1 MQIIT
6 NGKRNIKLP
15 DTQERQRVILKD
27 INGDI
32 VSYIKTGK
40 NGGRITGVVPD
51 VVFAEIEEIPLRP
64 VNMSA
69 LNIAKTLD
77 LTDEMNL
84 VLEKQN
90 AIRQAFSAVLDFKA
104 EIEDKFI
111 KNKEQTDIALSELA
125 EVARNTGIIND
136 ERYDE
141 IKSVDLAQN
150 IDIEKIYSICSD
162 LSGKTTSIEN
172 DILNITNVLAS
183 HEHEK
188 QTKESLGLGKVDNT
202 SDIDKPVSKAVQDAL
217 DEKISKEELTEFAE
231 YIESLKKRQGEIEN
245 GIQSLGGICASQIPN
260 GGLAGQVLAK
270 KSDSDFDV
278 AWIDGGG
285 GGGGGTSYHNLLRNR
300 DMADQHPISA
310 ITGLQNELDEIKDN
324 STVVIWRTL

>member
-15 DTQERQRVILKD
+15 DTHERQRVILKD

-64 VNMSA
+64 VNMGA

-111 KNKEQTDIALSELA
+111 KNKENL
-125 EVARNTGIIND
+125 RCII
-136 ERYDE
+136 
-141 IKSVDLAQN
+141 
-150 IDIEKIYSICSD
+150 
-162 LSGKTTSIEN
+162 
-172 DILNITNVLAS
+172 
-183 HEHEK
+183 
-188 QTKESLGLGKVDNT
+188 
-202 SDIDKPVSKAVQDAL
+202 
-217 DEKISKEELTEFAE
+217 
-231 YIESLKKRQGEIEN
+231 
-245 GIQSLGGICASQIPN
+245 
-260 GGLAGQVLAK
+260 
-270 KSDSDFDV
+270 
-278 AWIDGGG
+278 
-285 GGGGGTSYHNLLRNR
+285 
-300 DMADQHPISA
+300 
-310 ITGLQNELDEIKDN
+310 
-324 STVVIWRTL
+324 

>member
-1 MQIIT
+1 MFGEEQNKNYIGVFMQIIT

-27 INGDI
+27 INGDV

-40 NGGRITGVVPD
+40 NFGRITGVVPD
-51 VVFAEIEEIPLRP
+51 VVFAEFEEIPLRP
-64 VNMSA
+64 VNMGA

-111 KNKEQTDIALSELA
+111 KNKEQTDIALTELA
-125 EVARNTGIIND
+125 ELARNTGIIND
-136 ERYDE
+136 ERYEE
-141 IKSVDLAQN
+141 IKSVDISQN
-150 IDIEKIYSICSD
+150 IDIEKIYSICRD
-162 LSGKTTSIEN
+162 LSEKSASIEN
-172 DILNITNVLAS
+172 DILDITSILAS

-188 QTKESLGLGKVDNT
+188 QTKESLGLGNVDNT

-217 DEKISKEELTEFAE
+217 DEKVSKEELTEFAE

-245 GIQSLGGICASQIPN
+245 GIQSLGGICANPIPN
-260 GGLAGQVLAK
+260 GGFAGQVLAK
-270 KSDSDFDV
+270 KSDLDFDV
-278 AWIDGGG
+278 AWVDGGS
-285 GGGGGTSYHNLLRNR
+285 GGGGT
-300 DMADQHPISA
+300 I
-310 ITGLQNELDEIKDN
+310 
-324 STVVIWRTL
+324 VIWRTL